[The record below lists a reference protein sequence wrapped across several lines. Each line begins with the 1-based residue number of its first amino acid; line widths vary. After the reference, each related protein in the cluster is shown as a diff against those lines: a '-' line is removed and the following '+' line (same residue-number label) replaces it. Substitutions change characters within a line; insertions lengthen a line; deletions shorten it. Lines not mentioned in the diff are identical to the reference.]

1 MNDELSLLKQ
11 EATDLGITFSPNI
24 GLEKLKSKIA
34 EYYQGVEDREDAE
47 AESEKPEAV
56 SNEAGQNINKIALEL
71 FEKAKKTRVVTIT
84 DNDQRVNSQTT
95 VCQANWSNMFYD
107 MGTRKFPLNIAIE
120 IPQGFIDVLNEV
132 RIPHH
137 AKDPKTGLSA
147 TTMKP
152 RYSIHYEDNK

>member
-1 MNDELSLLKQ
+1 M
-11 EATDLGITFSPNI
+11 
-24 GLEKLKSKIA
+24 
-34 EYYQGVEDREDAE
+34 
-47 AESEKPEAV
+47 

-120 IPQGFIDVLNEV
+120 IPQGFIDVLSEV
-132 RIPHH
+132 LIPHH

>member
-24 GLEKLKSKIA
+24 GLEKLKNKIA

-47 AESEKPEAV
+47 TESEKPEAV

-84 DNDQRVNSQTT
+84 DNDQRVNNQTT